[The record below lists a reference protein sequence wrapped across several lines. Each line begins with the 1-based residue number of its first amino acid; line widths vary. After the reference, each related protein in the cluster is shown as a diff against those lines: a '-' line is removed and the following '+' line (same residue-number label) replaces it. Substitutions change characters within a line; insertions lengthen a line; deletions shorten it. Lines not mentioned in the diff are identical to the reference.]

1 MTKQRH
7 ISCIS
12 FSGIGK
18 RANNEDAYYTAINPD
33 GHTAV
38 CMVCDGV
45 GGQNK
50 GEVASALVCT
60 SFKDFLVSNP
70 DLSAV
75 NWVQD
80 AIKHTEQ
87 KFDIATEQ
95 DDRVKGMAS
104 TLTLVAFRENDILIA
119 HCGDSR
125 VYHFRNQNILFRT
138 KDHSYTNWLID
149 RGELT
154 QKEALTHPKKNVITR
169 CIAGT
174 RNPTKADIHITGD
187 IQMGDFIL
195 LCTDGVLEAC
205 DDATMAN
212 LMRQDNDINNIS
224 AELQKRCEAYSDDNY
239 TATLIK
245 ILPA

>member
-1 MTKQRH
+1 MTQRRH

-18 RANNEDAYYTAINPD
+18 RANNEDAY
-33 GHTAV
+33 HTALNPGGQTGI

-50 GEVASALVCT
+50 GEVASILVCT
-60 SFKDFLVSNP
+60 SFKDFLESKP
-70 DLSAV
+70 DLSDM
-75 NWVQD
+75 NWIQN

-95 DDRVKGMAS
+95 DERFKGMAS

-125 VYHFRNQNILFRT
+125 VYHFRNQEILFRT
-138 KDHSYTNWLID
+138 KDHSYINWLID

-154 QKEALTHPKKNVITR
+154 QEEALTHPKKNVITR

-187 IQMGDFIL
+187 IQMGDYIL

-205 DDATMAN
+205 NDRTMAN
-212 LMRQDNDINNIS
+212 LMQQDNDINYIA

-239 TATLIK
+239 TVTLIK